1 MEGDEWWM
9 CGLEELLE
17 SFEVEIDRAEY
28 WLELGRIRN
37 MSTKRFLDRGGLYLP
52 TS

>member
-28 WLELGRIRN
+28 LGL
-37 MSTKRFLDRGGLYLP
+37 S
-52 TS
+52 